1 MQISEFKA
9 NLQNK
14 IQQRQPSLGTE
25 EVGKEEASETVTE
38 QKGYVPDPTSSRT
51 WQLQPCGSSQEKKE
65 TTDTGTI
72 DAG

>member
-25 EVGKEEASETVTE
+25 EVGKEEASDNIIE
-38 QKGYVPDPTSSRT
+38 QGAMFKLQQAGELSSFSHVSVH
-51 WQLQPCGSSQEKKE
+51 SS
-65 TTDTGTI
+65 
-72 DAG
+72 